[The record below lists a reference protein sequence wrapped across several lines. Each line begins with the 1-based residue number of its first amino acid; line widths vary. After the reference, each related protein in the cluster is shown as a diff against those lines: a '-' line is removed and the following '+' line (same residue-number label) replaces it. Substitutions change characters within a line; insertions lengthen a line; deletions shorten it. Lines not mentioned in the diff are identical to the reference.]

1 MKSAV
6 YVCKAISKFLI
17 CQRVNWYV
25 YCEHWELGAHCRR
38 NVGRKMKKLI
48 SNVNEECVG
57 APSAHFLNGDL
68 WDAIDMHSSC
78 SPCS

>member
-1 MKSAV
+1 MCVKL
-6 YVCKAISKFLI
+6 YLKLLI

-25 YCEHWELGAHCRR
+25 YCEHWELGAHRR
-38 NVGRKMKKLI
+38 CNVGREMKKLI

-68 WDAIDMHSSC
+68 WDAIDMHSGGSSC
-78 SPCS
+78 S